1 MRPVKRS
8 LKLLENPGDNLT
20 ETEHVEQTRQ
30 VWIYSLSLHVCLSS
44 LESFFHYL
52 FQCLLKIGDH
62 IMNTTSD
69 YQEPDVASDWRK

>member
-30 VWIYSLSLHVCLSS
+30 VGHLGQSDNLCCSNKAINAGVFGLKKNTRTNLNILLMSLIL
-44 LESFFHYL
+44 
-52 FQCLLKIGDH
+52 Q
-62 IMNTTSD
+62 
-69 YQEPDVASDWRK
+69 

>member
-30 VWIYSLSLHVCLSS
+30 VWTDQRALSYMWSENSHPKS
-44 LESFFHYL
+44 EA
-52 FQCLLKIGDH
+52 KDGG
-62 IMNTTSD
+62 N
-69 YQEPDVASDWRK
+69 

>member
-30 VWIYSLSLHVCLSS
+30 VRYLLAIVNDCLCSLQK
-44 LESFFHYL
+44 F
-52 FQCLLKIGDH
+52 
-62 IMNTTSD
+62 
-69 YQEPDVASDWRK
+69 

>member
-30 VWIYSLSLHVCLSS
+30 VGFYETEDFTGISS
-44 LESFFHYL
+44 TRSSFESKH
-52 FQCLLKIGDH
+52 
-62 IMNTTSD
+62 
-69 YQEPDVASDWRK
+69 